1 MSADFVLTLAAPK
14 EHGLETFDTDASIW
28 SATDTGK
35 IFISRYTGDS
45 IRDSVMKIQGPSWT
59 LGDGRTLGDGMY
71 LDDSLTGMSEG
82 AYKDFTVTAGIRYA
96 FSCLHKM
103 SSGTLTIQLHD
114 QTNNASISSVNKTD
128 TIWKSYEASI
138 VAPAGCSVIRVKLLQ
153 SESDVRPG
161 PFYVDNISLSGNVLL
176 HDPDSYSRVPERVGS
191 LHQTLGGRRVYDL
204 RAIHYSLYLGWN
216 FFGEDQYEN
225 LREIYYSNELLYFDD
240 GDVPPLIESERI
252 YETAQYDYV
261 SVANP
266 SSIHKAH
273 SDSSSLL
280 PSSKSDFETTEY
292 TTAEYQAIDADDD
305 NYKETTNPA
314 ADEYLYH
321 KFLLLSSIS
330 IDNVMRFRVKVAMS
344 SNDSSPQN
352 LDGGVL
358 FAWNGANWVELA
370 RNTNS
375 AQTDLTYSTA
385 EAEVA
390 KQFVD
395 SDDNYIRLL
404 LRSRNR
410 RHGTYD
416 LSLRTY
422 YVECEIN
429 EGLDS
434 TVQLTHKA
442 ILDDEED
449 VIWVKNVTQGTTL
462 EKGIGYTISTDRREV
477 NITGAYAH
485 LDGGNQ
491 YFYRSDAD
499 FPESGITGANDF
511 TIQAWI
517 RPDSLSGGHAI
528 ASKFATT
535 GNKRMFIFYQVDAE
549 MRLYVSSDG
558 TSGTTYSRSSTN
570 AAMQTGRWIHVAV
583 VYDASAG
590 GCTFYRDG
598 LALADN
604 GDPLPNSIA
613 DKDPDFTIGAWS
625 SGEYFDGGIRNV
637 CLFDDKRTPTEI
649 LASATNLNEDCS
661 SAGNIIGQ
669 WMFNDAA
676 NASYIDNTQGDAGR
690 DLIPYNGGDTT
701 FGNCGREAWV
711 DVDAE
716 VEIKYNRYFE
726 VMFASIPEEW
736 FSGDPS
742 SGDRSRSA
750 EIVLETL
757 SESK

>member
-35 IFISRYTGDS
+35 ISISRYTGDS

-71 LDDSLTGMSEG
+71 LDDSLTGMGEG

-252 YETAQYDYV
+252 YETVQYDYV
-261 SVANP
+261 NIANP
-266 SSIHKAH
+266 SSTHKAY
-273 SDSSSLL
+273 SDSSSSL

-292 TTAEYQAIDADDD
+292 TTAEYQAIDGDDE
-305 NYKETTNPA
+305 NYKETANPN

-321 KFLLLSSIS
+321 KFSLVSSIDS
-330 IDNVMRFRVKVAMS
+330 NNMKRFRVKVAMS
-344 SNDSSPQN
+344 CNDSSPQN

-358 FAWNGANWVELA
+358 YAWNGANWVELA

-375 AQTDLTYSTA
+375 ALTDLTYSTA

-410 RHGTYD
+410 RYGTYD

-422 YVECEIN
+422 YVECEVN

-434 TVQLTHKA
+434 TIQLTHKA
-442 ILDDEED
+442 ILDDEEN
-449 VIWVKNVTQGTTL
+449 VIWVKNLTQGTTL
-462 EKGIGYTISTDRREV
+462 EKGVSYTISTDRREV
-477 NITGAYAH
+477 NIEGAYAH
-485 LDGGNQ
+485 LDGSNQ
-491 YFYRSDAD
+491 YFCRSDAD
-499 FPESGITGANDF
+499 FPESGITSDM
-511 TIQAWI
+511 TIQAWV
-517 RPDSLSGGHAI
+517 
-528 ASKFATT
+528 K
-535 GNKRMFIFYQVDAE
+535 VDAASIDDKNDLV
-549 MRLYVSSDG
+549 RKYYASGQYSYLFKFQNGKLYLLITSDG
-558 TSGTTYSRSSTN
+558 TNPGVMYTDDVAVEADIWTH
-570 AAMQTGRWIHVAV
+570 IAV

-590 GCTFYRDG
+590 SCTFYK
-598 LALADN
+598 N
-604 GDPLPNSIA
+604 GDPLSATGSLPNSIFDGMDMFTVGSSVSDSSLDGSIA
-613 DKDPDFTIGAWS
+613 HLALFSGTRTQAQIMSSYNSPDQDL
-625 SGEYFDGGIRNV
+625 SGEPNIVAQWHFGDAG
-637 CLFDDKRTPTEI
+637 
-649 LASATNLNEDCS
+649 SAT
-661 SAGNIIGQ
+661 A
-669 WMFNDAA
+669 
-676 NASYIDNTQGDAGR
+676 IDNTQGDSGR
-690 DLIPYNGGDTT
+690 DLIPYNGGDTI
-701 FGNCGREAWV
+701 FANCGREKWV
-711 DVDAE
+711 DTGAE
-716 VEIKYNRYFE
+716 VGVKYNRYFE

-750 EIVLETL
+750 EIVLQTL
-757 SESK
+757 SESR